1 VHLLGVTCGLG
12 VDPSVPIHR
21 DPRAWEGL
29 LGRCADAFMEGGGDV
44 VEDLQSPAE
53 LRRAVRRADS
63 AGRATCWT

>member
-1 VHLLGVTCGLG
+1 MGVTACRPEA
-12 VDPSVPIHR
+12 DPSILIHR

-29 LGRCADAFMEGGGDV
+29 LGRCADAFMEEGGDV

-63 AGRATCWT
+63 AGRVTCWT